1 MALPKVNTPTYEL
14 TLPSTGERVA
24 YRPYLVKEEKIIMLA
39 AESTDEKQMVRAVKD
54 VIASC
59 TNGDI
64 DTNKITMFDL
74 EYLFTQLRAK
84 SVGES
89 SDIKVKCAE
98 CEKNNDVSVNLGDI
112 TVNVPEESHKGTVKK
127 ITEDI
132 SVLLQYPIVDTVL
145 ESYQGKSEID
155 TAFDLIASCIDTIYQ
170 GDEAFD
176 VSEASKDE
184 VIEFVESLSTHQ
196 FQDIYEFVDTMP
208 SACLDVQFKCVHCG
222 HDNDITIKGLVNFF
236 S

>member
-14 TLPSTGERVA
+14 ILPSTGQRVA

-39 AESTDEKQMVRAVKD
+39 AESNDEKQMVRAVKD

-59 TNGDI
+59 TNGEV
-64 DTNKITMFDL
+64 DTNRITMFDL

-89 SDIKVKCAE
+89 SDIKVKCSE
-98 CEKNNDVSVNLGDI
+98 CGKSNDATVNLADI
-112 TVNVPEESHKGTVKK
+112 TVDVPKGAYKGTVKK

-132 SVLLQYPIVDTVL
+132 SVLLRYPIVDTIL
-145 ESYQGKSEID
+145 ESSQGKSEVD
-155 TAFDLIASCIDTIYQ
+155 TAFDLVASCIDTIYQ

-176 VSEASKDE
+176 VSEASRDE
-184 VIEFVESLSTHQ
+184 VIEFVESLSTQQ
-196 FQDIYEFVDTMP
+196 FQNIYEFVDTMP
-208 SACLDVQFKCVHCG
+208 SASLDVRFKCSHCG
-222 HDNDITIKGLVNFF
+222 HDNDITVKGLVNFF

>member
-39 AESTDEKQMVRAVKD
+39 AESNDEKQMVRAVKN

-59 TNGDI
+59 TSGDV

-89 SDIKVKCAE
+89 SDIKVKCRE
-98 CEKNNDVSVNLGDI
+98 CEKSNDVTVNLADI
-112 TVNVPEESHKGTVKK
+112 TVDVPEASNKGTVKK

-132 SVLLQYPIVDTVL
+132 SVLLRYPIVDTIL
-145 ESYQGKSEID
+145 ESSQGKSEVD

-176 VSEASKDE
+176 VSEASKAE
-184 VIEFVESLSTHQ
+184 VIEFVESLSTQQ
-196 FQDIYEFVDTMP
+196 FQDIYEFVNTMP
-208 SACLDVQFKCVHCG
+208 SACLDVQFKCAHCG
-222 HDNDITIKGLVNFF
+222 HDNDITVKGLANFF